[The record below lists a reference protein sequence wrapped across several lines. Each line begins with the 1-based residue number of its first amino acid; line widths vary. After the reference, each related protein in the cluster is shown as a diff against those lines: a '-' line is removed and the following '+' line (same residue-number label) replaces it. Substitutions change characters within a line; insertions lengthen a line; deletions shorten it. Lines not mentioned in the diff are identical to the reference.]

1 MLEKFC
7 PTTSVSVN
15 ILEDIN
21 VDKSEFAGEQR
32 IEKELLLSGETT
44 RKVKVATVVGKRA
57 AVKGKISIKSQYNVV
72 A

>member
-7 PTTSVSVN
+7 PTTSASIN

-21 VDKSEFAGEQR
+21 VDKSEFAGELK

-44 RKVKVATVVGKRA
+44 RKVKVATIVGKRA
-57 AVKGKISIKSQYNVV
+57 AVKGKLSIKTQRNVV

>member
-7 PTTSVSVN
+7 PTTSASIN

-21 VDKSEFAGEQR
+21 VDKSEFAGEQK

-44 RKVKVATVVGKRA
+44 RKVKVATIVGKRA
-57 AVKGKISIKSQYNVV
+57 AVKGKLSIKTQRNVV

>member
-57 AVKGKISIKSQYNVV
+57 AVKGKISIKSQCNVV